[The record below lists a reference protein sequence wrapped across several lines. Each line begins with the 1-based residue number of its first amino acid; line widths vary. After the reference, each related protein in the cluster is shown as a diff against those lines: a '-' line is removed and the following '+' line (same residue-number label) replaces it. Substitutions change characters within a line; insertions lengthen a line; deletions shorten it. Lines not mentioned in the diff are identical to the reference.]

1 MSECKVILEIKNVTK
16 KFPGVLALD
25 HVQLKLHK
33 GEVLGLIGEN
43 GAGKSTLMNI
53 LLGSFPY
60 DEGEMLYKG
69 VEYLP
74 KSPVDAL
81 KNGISMIHQEL
92 TLVPTMSVSENI
104 WIGREHLFSKNGIIS
119 NKKREIATIKLLTGL
134 DIQIDPNRLA
144 STLSVVNMQL
154 VELARAVSYQS
165 EIIIMDEPTS
175 ALTNV
180 EIEKLYNIIRGL
192 KQKGTSIIFITHKL
206 DELLEICETVTVFR
220 DGKYISSSPTTE
232 VTKDELVK
240 KMVGRELD
248 NYFPKEQVD
257 IGEVVLEVRN
267 LTRNGYFKDINFK
280 LRKGEILGFCGL
292 MGAGRTEIMQAIFS
306 IDKFDRGGVYLHGQK
321 IDNSSIANVIKNK
334 IAMVT
339 EDRLR
344 KGIINILPVRQ
355 NIALAYLNQ
364 ICRFGFINRKQEKI
378 DCQRITE
385 SIGIRLHTVEQ
396 EIGSLSG
403 GNQQKAILGKWLLTE
418 PEVLILDEPT
428 RGIDISSKAE
438 IYKLIG
444 SLAKSGKAILL
455 VSSEL
460 PEIMG
465 ICDRILVV
473 RHGEIVAEKF
483 RGDFHQE
490 SLMQS
495 AFGA

>member
-1 MSECKVILEIKNVTK
+1 
-16 KFPGVLALD
+16 
-25 HVQLKLHK
+25 
-33 GEVLGLIGEN
+33 
-43 GAGKSTLMNI
+43 
-53 LLGSFPY
+53 
-60 DEGEMLYKG
+60 
-69 VEYLP
+69 
-74 KSPVDAL
+74 
-81 KNGISMIHQEL
+81 
-92 TLVPTMSVSENI
+92 
-104 WIGREHLFSKNGIIS
+104 
-119 NKKREIATIKLLTGL
+119 
-134 DIQIDPNRLA
+134 
-144 STLSVVNMQL
+144 MQL

-165 EIIIMDEPTS
+165 NIIIMDEPTS

-192 KQKGTSIIFITHKL
+192 KQKGTAIIFITHKL
-206 DELLEICETVTVFR
+206 DELFEICETVTVFR
-220 DGKYISSSPTTE
+220 DGRYISSSPTNE

-385 SIGIRLHTVEQ
+385 SIGIRLRTVEQ

-444 SLAKSGKAILL
+444 SLAKNGKAILL